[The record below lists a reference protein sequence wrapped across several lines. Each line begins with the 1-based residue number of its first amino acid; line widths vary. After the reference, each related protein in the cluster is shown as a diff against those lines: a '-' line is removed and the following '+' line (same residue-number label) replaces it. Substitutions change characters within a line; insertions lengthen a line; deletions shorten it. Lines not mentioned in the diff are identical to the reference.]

1 MLKQE
6 RFRREQERAEKEVPT
21 SVLAKAFLELR
32 TAVAETRQT
41 PNKIE
46 SHEVQT
52 LTELL
57 REHPNIR
64 REFAS
69 LVRDLLH
76 TQTPSAEGKLLPID
90 TSESSWKNRSQAWIE
105 ALLEAAPQATRE
117 QREAIRRSAALY
129 FQTYASVLY
138 ARTLERFVQKSISSH
153 QEEMKD
159 EWASVRVRRG
169 IETELTS
176 YFDLSSMEARHFVSM
191 YFPNDKPVES
201 LKAKIAFLREAWE
214 SNAKHVS
221 QRVLAEAAA
230 LTVVSSIVDAVIPSQ
245 AESVFKGDRF
255 SLQAYLAGQIVEV
268 AQDILTHAE
277 RQASQRV
284 DESWK
289 SAILRRKAESMLFRR
304 REHADIRDERE
315 LRSAIDDGEYA
326 LEQMQRMVVDRI
338 GPTIVGMATTLAA
351 MGRIH
356 PLAALAGTGAIPL
369 LGYVEH
375 LSQESR
381 RKQHKE
387 RVHARDEANK
397 KVRTYADA
405 REDVQL
411 SADAADILETVM
423 NAERRLKGAAES
435 AGLIK
440 SALKDSAAK
449 YAANLTMGVA
459 TYLVQHAELAQGKS
473 LREFSSHLKNLN
485 ADVKNMARELGE
497 GLDEPIQEIRR
508 MEQALGPQEE
518 YDIPGGPREQARL
531 SASELPSHDVSLR
544 GLWYGV
550 LQGVSETIREGE
562 FVHIAGGS
570 GSGKSTILKQ
580 VAGVLTPAYG
590 EVQIGGVPQY
600 AIRRYGEDSL
610 YQIMAYAGQEPKVN
624 TQASVRENLLS
635 LSPSLRVTDD
645 ELRSVLR
652 ELGLD
657 KFAHDL
663 NTPFAHDLSGG
674 ERVRFGIA
682 KALVRR
688 PKILLLDE
696 PTGPLDQPTAR
707 EVWRVIDRLHASHPR
722 MTVIVVTHDPIRLQ
736 DVEHSQRPNARV
748 IHMDD
753 LHARSE
759 VPPKHA

>member
-1 MLKQE
+1 MN
-6 RFRREQERAEKEVPT
+6 V
-21 SVLAKAFLELR
+21 
-32 TAVAETRQT
+32 
-41 PNKIE
+41 
-46 SHEVQT
+46 
-52 LTELL
+52 
-57 REHPNIR
+57 
-64 REFAS
+64 
-69 LVRDLLH
+69 
-76 TQTPSAEGKLLPID
+76 
-90 TSESSWKNRSQAWIE
+90 
-105 ALLEAAPQATRE
+105 
-117 QREAIRRSAALY
+117 
-129 FQTYASVLY
+129 
-138 ARTLERFVQKSISSH
+138 
-153 QEEMKD
+153 
-159 EWASVRVRRG
+159 
-169 IETELTS
+169 
-176 YFDLSSMEARHFVSM
+176 
-191 YFPNDKPVES
+191 
-201 LKAKIAFLREAWE
+201 
-214 SNAKHVS
+214 
-221 QRVLAEAAA
+221 
-230 LTVVSSIVDAVIPSQ
+230 
-245 AESVFKGDRF
+245 
-255 SLQAYLAGQIVEV
+255 
-268 AQDILTHAE
+268 
-277 RQASQRV
+277 
-284 DESWK
+284 
-289 SAILRRKAESMLFRR
+289 
-304 REHADIRDERE
+304 
-315 LRSAIDDGEYA
+315 
-326 LEQMQRMVVDRI
+326 
-338 GPTIVGMATTLAA
+338 
-351 MGRIH
+351 
-356 PLAALAGTGAIPL
+356 
-369 LGYVEH
+369 
-375 LSQESR
+375 
-381 RKQHKE
+381 
-387 RVHARDEANK
+387 RDEAHK

-423 NAERRLKGAAES
+423 NAERH
-435 AGLIK
+435 IK
-440 SALKDSAAK
+440 SAAEPTSLIKTTLKDKAAK

-485 ADVKNMARELGE
+485 ADVKNMTRELGE

-531 SASELPSHDVSLR
+531 AASELPSYDVSLR

-580 VAGVLTPAYG
+580 IAGVLTPAHG

-600 AIRRYGEDSL
+600 AIRRYGKDSL

-624 TQASVRENLLS
+624 THASVRENLLS

-645 ELRSVLR
+645 ELRSVLH

-657 KFAHDL
+657 KFAHDI

-696 PTGPLDQPTAR
+696 PTGPLDQPTAM

-736 DVEHSQRPNARV
+736 DVERDQRPNARV

-759 VPPKHA
+759 VPPKRI